1 MVLLG
6 PRQVGKTILLLQLAD
21 DLLDQGWPPRNLTY
35 FDFTDDRL
43 TEEVTARG
51 VAELQPVGFDPEH
64 PRVLLLDEIRSA
76 PNWDRWL
83 KQAVD
88 HRVGK
93 IVATDSAAG
102 LLRHESRESGLGRWD
117 EHILET
123 LSFREF
129 VRLYA
134 TPGETLEETVRQRG
148 DLHERYLEIGGFPE
162 YVKNDDDTEVRRRL
176 RSDVADRAILR
187 DLLGQGVDVQRVK
200 DLFVYLVQDSGA
212 ELNAEARARDLS
224 ADPRTAREWVR
235 LLTDTLL
242 IFPLERGIRHPAA
255 GLRSRP
261 KVYAGDP
268 GLVAAFALSPVH
280 DAGVR
285 AKVFEAAVFRHL
297 REAARELEGKLT
309 YFRHKDDLE
318 IDFVFEVAGSTLGI
332 EVTSGV
338 RVRSDKL
345 ARLRKAG
352 EALGADRLLLVHGG
366 VVEEQQAVRSLPL
379 QSFLLDPV
387 ACLREQAALKGEPAP
402 VGEEAGV

>member
-1 MVLLG
+1 MILSELLQDQNPWWRDGQLRRARGYPVRRDLQSQILSQVLRLDDRRAMVLLG

-134 TPGETLEETVRQRG
+134 APGETLEETVRQRG
-148 DLHERYLEIGGFPE
+148 DLHERYLEIGGFPDR
-162 YVKNDDDTEVRRRL
+162 YLPALLSNQVKRC
-176 RSDVADRAILR
+176 SI
-187 DLLGQGVDVQRVK
+187 
-200 DLFVYLVQDSGA
+200 
-212 ELNAEARARDLS
+212 
-224 ADPRTAREWVR
+224 
-235 LLTDTLL
+235 
-242 IFPLERGIRHPAA
+242 
-255 GLRSRP
+255 
-261 KVYAGDP
+261 
-268 GLVAAFALSPVH
+268 
-280 DAGVR
+280 
-285 AKVFEAAVFRHL
+285 
-297 REAARELEGKLT
+297 
-309 YFRHKDDLE
+309 
-318 IDFVFEVAGSTLGI
+318 
-332 EVTSGV
+332 
-338 RVRSDKL
+338 
-345 ARLRKAG
+345 
-352 EALGADRLLLVHGG
+352 
-366 VVEEQQAVRSLPL
+366 
-379 QSFLLDPV
+379 
-387 ACLREQAALKGEPAP
+387 
-402 VGEEAGV
+402 